1 MLIFPI
7 HLILFEID
15 GSQGV
20 PIAAAIGVDVIASEG
35 DDYSAVGNCESV
47 ILTMILID
55 VQSIPSYCVGV
66 ENMRIAQRG
75 MLGARSSVEDE
86 CAAFGLERRAN
97 GIVSYGG

>member
-1 MLIFPI
+1 VLIFPI
-7 HLILFEID
+7 HLVLFEID

-35 DDYSAVGNCESV
+35 DDYSAVGYRESV

-55 VQSIPSYCVGV
+55 VQSIPSQCVCM

-86 CAAFGLERRAN
+86 CAAFGLENAE
-97 GIVSYGG
+97 